1 VAEDQLAVFPCKQS
15 TSLDV
20 VVFAFDASGDGVTG
34 KVDGDWTKRI
44 SKGGAAF
51 AAMTVTVSEREN
63 GFYALTLSSSH
74 TDTLGVL
81 TVSLSA
87 TGVKRVNLQWRV
99 HARVPDDLAYPATSG
114 RSMDVDASGGVE
126 VGSFQN
132 GAITAAAFTAGA
144 IDAAAIATDAI
155 GAAELA
161 DGAITAATFA
171 AGAIDAA
178 AIATDAIGASE
189 FSQAAA
195 DKVWSS
201 STRTLSAF
209 GFTVTVATNNDK
221 SGYSLSAAGVQAVWD
236 ALTSALSTANSV
248 GKLLVDNVN
257 ATISSRATQTSVD
270 TIDDFVD
277 TEVAAIKAKTD
288 NLPAS
293 PAATGDIP
301 TATQNADALLDRAAG
316 VETGWTLRQSMRVM
330 LSSLAG
336 KLSGAATNTVT
347 IRDVGDTKNRVTAS
361 VDPDGN
367 RTAVT
372 LDAS

>member
-1 VAEDQLAVFPCKQS
+1 MFPCKQS

-132 GAITAAAFTAGA
+132 GAITAAAFT
-144 IDAAAIATDAI
+144 
-155 GAAELA
+155 
-161 DGAITAATFA
+161 